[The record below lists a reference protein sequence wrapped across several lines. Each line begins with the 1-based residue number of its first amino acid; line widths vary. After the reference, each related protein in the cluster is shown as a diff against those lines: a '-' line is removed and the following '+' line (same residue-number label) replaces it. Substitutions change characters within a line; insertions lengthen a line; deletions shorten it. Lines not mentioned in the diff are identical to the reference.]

1 MTIKH
6 VAADADV
13 SLQTVSR
20 VINDDPKVSPHMK
33 ARVEASIE
41 KLGYVPSIAA
51 QRMSGSRSYII
62 LALNDR
68 DRTIADWMERQG
80 VDWVDQMLLGGMLK
94 CAELGYR
101 MMIELVDTHSDH
113 VERELRA
120 TIAALQPD
128 GVILTPPHSDNAL
141 ITTLSGRSSNPVCE
155 DRFDRAG
162 ARNPDDHGRRACG
175 ADGDR
180 ASGRARPPADRVHQ
194 RLGRIFAQP
203 VARRWLARGDEGR
216 GPGHRRPARRRAISA
231 SRRAKPPRAHLL
243 GLAEP
248 PTAIIASSDKMSLAT
263 LEVARDL
270 GLSVP
275 GDLSLI
281 SFDDTPIARF
291 AVPPLT
297 SVDQPI
303 AATASRAVEL
313 IIDAQ
318 RGNELPDEPVVVPAA
333 LVRRQSTAGAAA
345 PCPAEAE
352 ASAGIAPLPVAVRA
366 RLGGRRRRL
375 CPIPDDSSAAPCGR
389 RRRAA
394 DSVRVLGLIT
404 FFGAVAASVG
414 NIAVRLAQRPQRHP
428 RGRGSRPA
436 WRSAA
441 RSLSRSRWR
450 EGAWRSWRWSC
461 AGSWRST

>member
-1 MTIKH
+1 LWRGQRQRGLGRAGLAQLAADNAPPGARSERRRQAVTIKH
-6 VAADADV
+6 VAADAGV

-20 VINDDPKVSPHMK
+20 VINSDPKVSPQMK

-113 VERELRA
+113 VQRELRA

-128 GVILTPPHSDNAL
+128 GVILTPPHSDNAQ
-141 ITTLSGRSSNPVCE
+141 ITTFLADHRIPFARIGSIRPGPGIRLTMDDE
-155 DRFDRAG
+155 RA
-162 ARNPDDHGRRACG
+162 AR
-175 ADGDR
+175 
-180 ASGRARPPADRVHQ
+180 
-194 RLGRIFAQP
+194 
-203 VARRWLARGDEGR
+203 LATEHLVEL
-216 GPGHRRPARRRAISA
+216 GHRRIGFISGSDEYSLSQWRVDGWRAAMKVAGLGTSGLLACGDFTFASGEVAAR
-231 SRRAKPPRAHLL
+231 HLL
-243 GLAEP
+243 GLAES

-270 GLSVP
+270 GLKVP
-275 GDLSLI
+275 SDLSLI

-313 IIDAQ
+313 IIDMQ
-318 RGNELPDEPVVVPAA
+318 RGRELPDQPVVVPAA
-333 LVRRQSTAGAAA
+333 LVRRYSTAG
-345 PCPAEAE
+345 PP
-352 ASAGIAPLPVAVRA
+352 
-366 RLGGRRRRL
+366 RRV
-375 CPIPDDSSAAPCGR
+375 S
-389 RRRAA
+389 
-394 DSVRVLGLIT
+394 
-404 FFGAVAASVG
+404 
-414 NIAVRLAQRPQRHP
+414 
-428 RGRGSRPA
+428 
-436 WRSAA
+436 
-441 RSLSRSRWR
+441 
-450 EGAWRSWRWSC
+450 
-461 AGSWRST
+461 